1 MRISFKEI
9 DNGLANEIFVE
20 DQFIGVVN
28 INMWTQKWSMQP
40 RFELGYYKKERLS
53 NKKFDSAYEAGK
65 EMQRLY
71 EMTITFDE
79 QDEPYLDDTQDIDMR
94 DMFTTLRIP

>member
-1 MRISFKEI
+1 MTFTRVSICFTVEDPPPS
-9 DNGLANEIFVE
+9 LANEE
-20 DQFIGVVN
+20 DPP
-28 INMWTQKWSMQP
+28 S
-40 RFELGYYKKERLS
+40 LS